1 MKGTKAEFRL
11 IIFRPHTGEAFVG
24 KVKSQSSN
32 GIAGPSS
39 LSSPLTK
46 IFPQLTERAIVSLG
60 FFDDIVVPPNLL
72 PEHSVLHVSPP
83 PSSPKNR

>member
-32 GIAGPSS
+32 GITGPF
-39 LSSPLTK
+39 LSFALAK
-46 IFPQLTERAIVSLG
+46 IFPKLTEEGNSFIRFL
-60 FFDDIVVPPNLL
+60 
-72 PEHSVLHVSPP
+72 
-83 PSSPKNR
+83 

>member
-32 GIAGPSS
+32 GITGPSS
-39 LSSPLTK
+39 LLPWHK
-46 IFPQLTERAIVSLG
+46 IFPKLTEEGNSFIRFL
-60 FFDDIVVPPNLL
+60 
-72 PEHSVLHVSPP
+72 
-83 PSSPKNR
+83 